1 LPRSGPQDEEDI
13 GISLPMSLL
22 LAKAGYALTV
32 RTAKSEHTQEHSKV

>member
-1 LPRSGPQDEEDI
+1 LPRSGPQDEEGI